1 MISHSVT
8 FGMTMATDIM
18 DLISDYARSSD
29 GVKNGAWKDAL
40 KKAIKHL
47 VLEVVDSRV
56 HINHCYK
63 FEKFTDKPL
72 EQLTFEQKDESGR
85 VSKINLVDH
94 WNTRRRK
101 EGKSPLK
108 ETRLP
113 GIQELLGS
121 IINIK

>member
-1 MISHSVT
+1 MDT
-8 FGMTMATDIM
+8 NIM
-18 DLISDYARSSD
+18 DLISDYARSP
-29 GVKNGAWKDAL
+29 NGFWKDPL
-40 KKAIKHL
+40 KSLSVKRAIKGL
-47 VLEVVDSRV
+47 VLEVVDSRA
-56 HINHCYK
+56 HMGHCYK
-63 FEKFTDKPL
+63 FEKFTEKPL
-72 EQLTFEQKDESGR
+72 EQLTFQQQDESGR
-85 VSKINLVDH
+85 VSNINLVDH

>member
-1 MISHSVT
+1 
-8 FGMTMATDIM
+8 MTMDTNIM
-18 DLISDYARSSD
+18 DLISDYARSPNE
-29 GVKNGAWKDAL
+29 VRNGFWKDPL
-40 KKAIKHL
+40 KRAIKGL
-47 VLEVVDSRV
+47 VLEVVDSRA
-56 HINHCYK
+56 HMGHCYK

-72 EQLTFEQKDESGR
+72 EQLTFPQEDESGR

-113 GIQELLGS
+113 GIQELLDN
-121 IINIK
+121 INYIK

>member
-1 MISHSVT
+1 
-8 FGMTMATDIM
+8 MTMDTNIM
-18 DLISDYARSSD
+18 DLISDYARSPNE
-29 GVKNGAWKDAL
+29 VRNGFWKDPL
-40 KKAIKHL
+40 KRAIKGL
-47 VLEVVDSRV
+47 VLEVVDSRA
-56 HINHCYK
+56 HMGHCYK
-63 FEKFTDKPL
+63 FEKFTEKPL
-72 EQLTFEQKDESGR
+72 EQLTFQQQDESGR
-85 VSKINLVDH
+85 VSNINLVDH